1 LIVVGQ
7 KLLNFDVIS
16 PFNEYS
22 ESQHRSTDAMTSAVS
37 DVIEKFAIR
46 RAICALGKSGKG
58 ILVRKTPS
66 RGESPRDDNDSKRRR
81 VHTLPRSATEWWK

>member
-1 LIVVGQ
+1 
-7 KLLNFDVIS
+7 
-16 PFNEYS
+16 
-22 ESQHRSTDAMTSAVS
+22 MTSAVS

-81 VHTLPRSATEWWK
+81 VHTLSRSATEWWK